1 MSTVVNATAP
11 PRQGLRHRL
20 LVVGGLFVLGLL
32 STALL
37 YRRGVPQQD
46 PDAAP
51 SVHM

>member
-20 LVVGGLFVLGLL
+20 LFVLGLV